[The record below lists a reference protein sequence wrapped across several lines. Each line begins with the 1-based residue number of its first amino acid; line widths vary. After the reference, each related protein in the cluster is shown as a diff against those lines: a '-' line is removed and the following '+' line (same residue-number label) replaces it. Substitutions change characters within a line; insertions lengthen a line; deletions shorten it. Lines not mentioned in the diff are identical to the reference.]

1 MFVFFSS
8 LIFIIH
14 KESITSIL
22 LNSIESKEI
31 TKMKKKKKKESYARQ
46 IYNNTCILSQ
56 CSSIKSNGQS
66 LLNLVSRNRRSRS
79 RGNPL
84 LFLSSKK

>member
-31 TKMKKKKKKESYARQ
+31 TKMKKKKKR
-46 IYNNTCILSQ
+46 IICTT
-56 CSSIKSNGQS
+56 
-66 LLNLVSRNRRSRS
+66 NL
-79 RGNPL
+79 
-84 LFLSSKK
+84 

>member
-31 TKMKKKKKKESYARQ
+31 TKMKKKKKESYARQ